1 MPGHFKDTVLITL
14 MHELRGF
21 VRENLEK
28 PEVMAELRNFFA
40 EKRGPMPRPTE
51 IVRAFELLA
60 PGLMVDFLDAHPE
73 IVNRY
78 ALRLWAAQREDLHA
92 PMVDTAV

>member
-1 MPGHFKDTVLITL
+1 MPGHFKETVLITL
-14 MHELRGF
+14 MHEVRSF
-21 VRENLEK
+21 VRQNMEQ

-40 EKRGPMPRPTE
+40 EKRGPMPRPAE

-60 PGLMVDFLDAHPE
+60 PGLMVDFLEAHPE

-78 ALRLWAAQREDLHA
+78 ALRLWAAQREELHA
-92 PMVDTAV
+92 PLVDMTV